1 MLIRFTLLCLRMS
14 VSVERV
20 VISRCVN
27 SRRRHFQHIAPD
39 KSSFVYSSKC
49 DVMNMF
55 PTVIDCTVWYGCD
68 VSDAKHVDT
77 STFCIF
83 SASIFTISIEKKRYL
98 HCFPKQTSPP
108 KPVANSR
115 INRQFHGPSLVSL
128 FTATPQ
134 TGQAL
139 LRLRNSPNSPEHQ
152 VMQLHVLVFDWLSE
166 MRLVS
171 AERRQVTNHNLALF
185 FCVQLSL
192 YVVQVINQHF
202 CVQYMQNAYK

>member
-1 MLIRFTLLCLRMS
+1 MLIRFTLLCLWVS

-49 DVMNMF
+49 VFMNMF

-68 VSDAKHVDT
+68 LSDAKHVDT
-77 STFCIF
+77 STFCILVQV
-83 SASIFTISIEKKRYL
+83 STISIEKNRYL

-139 LRLRNSPNSPEHQ
+139 LRHRNSPNSPEHQ
-152 VMQLHVLVFDWLSE
+152 VMQLHVLVFLLIFRNAPGIGWTTPS
-166 MRLVS
+166 
-171 AERRQVTNHNLALF
+171 
-185 FCVQLSL
+185 
-192 YVVQVINQHF
+192 NQ
-202 CVQYMQNAYK
+202 